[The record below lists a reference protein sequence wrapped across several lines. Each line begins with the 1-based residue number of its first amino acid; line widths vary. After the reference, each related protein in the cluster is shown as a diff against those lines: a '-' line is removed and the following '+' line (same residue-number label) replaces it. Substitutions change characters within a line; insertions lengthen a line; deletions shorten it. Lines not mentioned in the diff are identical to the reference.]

1 MRLYRLELYKLCH
14 RKIFVIG
21 VLGLITILGFSAWL
35 SITGERARVDGVD
48 YSGYQAIRINRQI
61 TEEFAGVLTDEKVD
75 KIVEKYGFP
84 QEVAT
89 GYRYFQDANFLNDFV
104 TEYLSDGYFYDWD
117 NYQIATHTYPIAD
130 TELGEVQKYT
140 GKEII
145 LEYNNG
151 WVALLDMLQMGMIC
165 ACIVVFICVSTVFS
179 IEGQIKMLPLLF
191 TTKEG
196 KRKDIFAKMAA
207 AFGVSIG
214 IWLGVV
220 LFSFLTCA
228 AVYGLDGADCF
239 IGITKECYITV
250 AEWSAATLSVK
261 EFIAIVL
268 IRSLVGILLLCATTI
283 YLSARARSTFHAV
296 ISSAICFGAPIFVWI
311 IFSGIH
317 SLLGWIIRWLIYA
330 TPLYLV
336 MYNSL
341 YDIFRSWTFYMWIEA
356 AGVLFLLIGAFGR
369 YRRQQTG

>member
-1 MRLYRLELYKLCH
+1 MN
-14 RKIFVIG
+14 
-21 VLGLITILGFSAWL
+21 
-35 SITGERARVDGVD
+35 ITGERARVDGVD
-48 YSGYQAIRINRQI
+48 YSGYQAIKINRQI

-84 QEVAT
+84 QEVVA
-89 GYRYFQDANFLNDFV
+89 GYGYFRDGNFLNTFV
-104 TEYLSDGYFYDWD
+104 SKYLSDGYFYHWD

-130 TELGEVQKYT
+130 TELGEVRKHT

-145 LEYNNG
+145 LEYSDG
-151 WVALLDMLQMGMIC
+151 WAALLDMLGIGLIC
-165 ACIVVFICVSTVFS
+165 ACIVVFICVSAVFS
-179 IEGQIKMLPLLF
+179 TEGQLKMLPLLF

-207 AFGVSIG
+207 AFVVSIG
-214 IWLGVV
+214 ILLGVV
-220 LFSFLTCA
+220 FFCFLTCA

-239 IGITKECYITV
+239 IGITKECQYITAV
-250 AEWSAATLSVK
+250 EWSATTLSVK
-261 EFIAIVL
+261 EFITIVL
-268 IRSLVGILLLCATTI
+268 IRSLVGVLLLCATTV

-296 ISSAICFGAPIFVWI
+296 ISSAICFGAPILVWLM
-311 IFSGIH
+311 FSGIH
-317 SLLGWIIRWLIYA
+317 SLFGWIIQWLIYA

-356 AGVLFLLIGAFGR
+356 ADILFLLIGAFGR
-369 YRRQQTG
+369 YRRQQAG